1 MRRPKP
7 PLFLERDSYRRRR
20 VADAARV
27 LPVLGAL
34 LFLVP
39 LLWAPAE
46 TETPDT
52 VPGGLYIFLV
62 WGGLILAAFVL
73 SRRLGPEPPKRN
85 LGESEEGG

>member
-20 VADAARV
+20 MADAARLV
-27 LPVLGAL
+27 PVVGAL

-46 TETPDT
+46 TDAADT

-62 WGGLILAAFVL
+62 WAGLILAAFLL
-73 SRRLGPEPPKRN
+73 SRRVGPEPPTRK
-85 LGESEEGG
+85 LGDSEEGS

>member
-1 MRRPKP
+1 MKRPKP

-39 LLWAPAE
+39 LLWAPGE
-46 TETPDT
+46 THAPDT
-52 VPGGLYIFLV
+52 APGGLYVFLV
-62 WGGLILAAFVL
+62 WGGLILAAFLL
-73 SRRLGPEPPKRN
+73 SRRLGPEPPTQS
-85 LGESEEGG
+85 LGDDEGGG

>member
-1 MRRPKP
+1 MKRPKP
-7 PLFLERDSYRRRR
+7 PLFLERESYRRRR

-46 TETPDT
+46 TAAPDT
-52 VPGGLYIFLV
+52 APGGLYIFLV
-62 WGGLILAAFVL
+62 WAGLILAALLL
-73 SRRLGPEPPKRN
+73 SRRLGPEPPTRN
-85 LGESEEGG
+85 LGESEEGS

>member
-20 VADAARV
+20 MADAARLV
-27 LPVLGAL
+27 PVVGAL

-46 TETPDT
+46 TAAADT

-62 WGGLILAAFVL
+62 WAGLILAALLL

-85 LGESEEGG
+85 LGDSEEGS